1 LAACPPTNTRR
12 ISPRWKNRKVAEAVA
27 YLNAINKTV
36 TPAEIYETR
45 IYTIPYLRLLKAIQ
59 LSISAPT
66 MMGAEVKADPD
77 FWTYG
82 EFKAFEQ
89 PVLVRLFHPLLH
101 AGLARRTVIAIL
113 RQLTRLTRRA
123 IRSLP
128 TLKLSLPVGF
138 RQRQ

>member
-1 LAACPPTNTRR
+1 MSYQDRKLREAQLANRR
-12 ISPRWKNRKVAEAVA
+12 QKMFEASGATSATYISHTGRAIQMGKKSPLVEKQFSQMTLEEIGSLPADKYKAYLAQVEKSEVAEAVA

-77 FWTYG
+77 F
-82 EFKAFEQ
+82 
-89 PVLVRLFHPLLH
+89 LDVR
-101 AGLARRTVIAIL
+101 
-113 RQLTRLTRRA
+113 
-123 IRSLP
+123 
-128 TLKLSLPVGF
+128 
-138 RQRQ
+138 